1 MPPPHLLLIFYLY
14 SQSSI
19 RLRNGINKS
28 DLNFHLNLKNVV
40 KKFLSF
46 LNLIFYANPHFFI
59 PIHIFL
65 FCFLSNWL
73 IFNVKYCFCP
83 LFAQNR
89 RKSNIFLNFFREPKK
104 NLRSMLKCKGRE
116 TPWMNVNMYAVFS
129 GGHFVMIYNL
139 FNWRSLITTISRGFN

>member
-1 MPPPHLLLIFYLY
+1 MKKISPIFLSKHFSIYIICYLIHFLTFFLFHAPPHLLLIFYLY

-89 RKSNIFLNFFREPKK
+89 RKSIIFLNFFREPKK
-104 NLRSMLKCKGRE
+104 IKI
-116 TPWMNVNMYAVFS
+116 NVEM
-129 GGHFVMIYNL
+129 
-139 FNWRSLITTISRGFN
+139 